1 MLILNDMDKNE
12 SENGDND
19 DKNEKKEEENNN
31 KNKNKNRNRILL
43 LSDDP
48 RILLREEC
56 NQFVRS
62 RKETSKEYNRTK
74 CILY

>member
-19 DKNEKKEEENNN
+19 DKNEKKEEENN
-31 KNKNKNRNRILL
+31 NKNKNRNRILL

-62 RKETSKEYNRTK
+62 RKETSKDYNRTK